1 MIKINLLSHKRAR
14 RGAGAAR
21 GPRGFAGPSQ
31 STTQVLPFILL
42 GVVALA
48 VIGFFA
54 LHRPLANES
63 AELDDK
69 NKDLTDENTALKR
82 ETKNSRAIR
91 SAFESELARQQA
103 TSRLR
108 QARVSPAWL
117 MFELSNVLTPGKQ
130 PLLTPDM
137 QAELKDNP
145 NRPWQEGWDP
155 KHVWITTFS
164 EKQGKFK
171 LEGAAQSKG
180 DVIELGLRLR
190 ASMFFDQV
198 SPTETDE
205 VSDKDTG
212 LTYHKFAIEGN
223 VRY

>member
-1 MIKINLLSHKRAR
+1 MIKINLLSQKRAR
-14 RGAGAAR
+14 RGVGA
-21 GPRGFAGPSQ
+21 PRGAGRRMVAAESKQ
-31 STTQVLPFILL
+31 ALPFILL
-42 GVVALA
+42 GVIAVAG
-48 VIGFFA
+48 VGFLV

-63 AELDDK
+63 ADLSEK

-91 SAFESELARQQA
+91 AAFESELARQQA

-108 QARVSPAWL
+108 EARVSPAWL

-130 PLLTPDM
+130 PQLTPEM
-137 QAELKDNP
+137 QTELKDNP
-145 NRPWQEGWDP
+145 NRPWQDGWDP
-155 KHVWITTFS
+155 KHVWITEFS
-164 EKQGKFK
+164 EKMGKFK

-180 DVIELGLRLR
+180 DVDELGLRLR

-198 SPTETDE
+198 TPTETDD
-205 VSDKDTG
+205 VTDKDTG

>member
-1 MIKINLLSHKRAR
+1 MIKINLLSQKRAR

-21 GPRGFAGPSQ
+21 GPRGFAGPSK

-42 GVVALA
+42 GVVALGL
-48 VIGFFA
+48 IGFFA

-63 AELDDK
+63 AELEEK
-69 NKDLTDENTALKR
+69 NKDLSDENTALKR

-91 SAFESELARQQA
+91 TAFESELARQQA

-108 QARVSPAWL
+108 DARVSPAWL

-130 PLLTPDM
+130 PQLTPEM
-137 QAELKDNP
+137 QTELKDNP

-155 KHVWITTFS
+155 KHVWITQFS
-164 EKQGKFK
+164 EKGGKFK

-190 ASMFFDQV
+190 ASMFFDDV
-198 SPTETDE
+198 SPTETDD
-205 VSDKDTG
+205 VSDKDSG
-212 LTYHKFAIEGN
+212 LTYHKFAIEGI

>member
-1 MIKINLLSHKRAR
+1 MIKINLLNQRKAR
-14 RGAGAAR
+14 RGIGAGR
-21 GPRGFAGPSQ
+21 GRMASPQTSQ
-31 STTQVLPFILL
+31 ALPFILL
-42 GVVALA
+42 GVIALA
-48 VIGFFA
+48 GVGFFV
-54 LHRPLANES
+54 LHRPLASES

-69 NKDLTDENTALKR
+69 NKDLTDENAALKR

-91 SAFESELARQQA
+91 AAFESELARQQA
-103 TSRLR
+103 TARLKE
-108 QARVSPAWL
+108 ARVSPAWL
-117 MFELSNVLTPGKQ
+117 MYELSSILTPGKQ
-130 PLLTPDM
+130 PQVTAEM
-137 QAELKDNP
+137 QEELKDNP
-145 NRPWQEGWDP
+145 NRPWQDGWDP
-155 KHVWITTFS
+155 KHVWITAFS
-164 EKQGKFK
+164 EKAGKFK

-212 LTYHKFAIEGN
+212 LTYHKFSIEGS